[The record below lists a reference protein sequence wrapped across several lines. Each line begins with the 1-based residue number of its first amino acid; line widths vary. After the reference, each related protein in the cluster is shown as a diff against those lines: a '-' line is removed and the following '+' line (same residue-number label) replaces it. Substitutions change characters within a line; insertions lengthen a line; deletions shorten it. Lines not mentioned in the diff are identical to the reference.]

1 MDGDSRPVVNKVVD
15 KRNYPS
21 QRIVP
26 PDQCNRCGHE
36 KHFPA
41 SECPVAT
48 KICNYCKKK
57 GHYASKCFKTQK
69 EAGVRRIEGEPQ
81 ANTENDSDTDEYD
94 EARIELVNNLGMREK
109 PSLMRVR
116 TNDQEVL
123 WQPDTGTQ
131 KNVWDEAYF
140 RSFEK
145 NTRKTIKLLPTNI
158 KLFAYGG
165 KKPLLVMGL
174 NFPCGRK
181 PEYPEKTHVFRQSVD
196 YTLFT

>member
-1 MDGDSRPVVNKVVD
+1 M
-15 KRNYPS
+15 
-21 QRIVP
+21 IVP

-57 GHYASKCFKTQK
+57 GHYASKCFKKQN

-94 EARIELVNNLGMREK
+94 EGRIELVNNLGMREK

-131 KNVWDEAYF
+131 KNVWDEAHF

-196 YTLFT
+196 YILFT